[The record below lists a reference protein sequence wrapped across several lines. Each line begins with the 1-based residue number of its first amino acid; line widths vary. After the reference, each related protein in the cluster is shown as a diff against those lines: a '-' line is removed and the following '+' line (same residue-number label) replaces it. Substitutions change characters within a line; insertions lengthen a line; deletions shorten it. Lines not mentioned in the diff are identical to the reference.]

1 MKALFLT
8 LLAILTCWAT
18 AQQEPA
24 KITNVFTDA
33 DIRTVLSEIGMAAK
47 STIIPDSSVK
57 DLTISLELRDDS
69 VESALDKLAQFGNLV
84 WKKKGST
91 YLVSTGLP
99 DAPLFLEFAV
109 TKPYNPRTQSAES
122 LYALLAPALQ
132 VFTRLDKDA
141 NMLSVTG
148 PEPRVEKVLEA
159 LSRIDV
165 PQEQFI
171 VEAMVTEV
179 KQEKGKEF
187 SFSWS
192 WNNFAN
198 NALGLGLGYAKAST
212 ADVAQMKSLI
222 SNGKAEMRANPR
234 VVATQGKEAMITV
247 GTESYFPINSGNTQ
261 YPTITLQRIATGITL
276 KFIGYVEPDGTLNLH
291 LMPEVSDAVAAV
303 NGAPTTT
310 VRRADTNLRV
320 KEGETIVLGGLILDT
335 KKKNTSKVPVLGDIP
350 VIGKLFRTESSYEC
364 KKEVV
369 IMITARRLSKN

>member
-8 LLAILTCWAT
+8 LLAILTCWAA

-132 VFTRLDKDA
+132 MFTRLDKDA

-148 PEPRVEKVLEA
+148 PELRVEKVLEA
-159 LSRIDV
+159 LGRIDV

-198 NALGLGLGYAKAST
+198 NALGLGYAKAST

-350 VIGKLFRTESSYEC
+350 VIGMLFRTESSYEC

>member
-187 SFSWS
+187 AFSWS
-192 WNNFAN
+192 WNNFASDV
-198 NALGLGLGYAKAST
+198 LGLGYARASS

-247 GTESYFPINSGNTQ
+247 GTESYFPINSGNSQ

-335 KKKNTSKVPVLGDIP
+335 KKKNTSKVPVLGDLP
-350 VIGKLFRTESSYEC
+350 VVGKLFRTESSYEC

-369 IMITARRLSKN
+369 IMITARRLNRN

>member
-99 DAPLFLEFAV
+99 DAPLFLEFAI

-132 VFTRLDKDA
+132 TFTRLDKDA

-159 LSRIDV
+159 LGRIDV

-198 NALGLGLGYAKAST
+198 NALGLGYAKAST

-247 GTESYFPINSGNTQ
+247 GTESYFPINSGNSQ